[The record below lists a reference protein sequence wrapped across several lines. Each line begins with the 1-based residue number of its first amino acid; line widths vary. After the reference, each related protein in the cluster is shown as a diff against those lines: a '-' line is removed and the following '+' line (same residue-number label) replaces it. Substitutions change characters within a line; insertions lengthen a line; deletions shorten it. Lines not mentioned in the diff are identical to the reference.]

1 MSQSF
6 LKPTDPGVEGLLA
19 KQFFRHDIKHH
30 GSGTFSGKTNHFH
43 PFEQEFTLLLGMIG
57 GAHAAVLE
65 RMESTGE
72 RVLWL
77 WNAENFNRLARRG
90 ALIEGVE
97 LFVLPEEGEH
107 WIKRYKA
114 PND

>member
-6 LKPTDPGVEGLLA
+6 LKPTDQGVEGLLA
-19 KQFFRHDIKHH
+19 KQFFRHDIRREVE
-30 GSGTFSGKTNHFH
+30 GVYRGKTNHFH
-43 PFEQEFTLLLGMIG
+43 PFEQGFTLLVGPI
-57 GAHAAVLE
+57 AASYIPWILE
-65 RMESTGE
+65 RGDSN

-77 WNAENFNRLARRG
+77 WESAMFNRMAKDGSLA
-90 ALIEGVE
+90 EGVE
-97 LFVLPEEGEH
+97 LFALPEEGEH